1 MTHVMQPD
9 VGSTHPAAADRL
21 EVIWDGL
28 MAGLIG
34 SATVAILVGILNIVE
49 GRSFF
54 FTAAMLGEKLFY
66 GLRDPSTVVVW
77 PGAVF
82 AYNGVHLLGF
92 FAIGMS
98 GAWLAYMAEK
108 GSELWYLG
116 LVLFLLVVLHAYAAV
131 LLMTEGLR
139 SVLPAWMILVPTLAG
154 VSATSIYLL
163 YARPGLRTEM
173 KTWHG

>member
-1 MTHVMQPD
+1 MTHAIQPH
-9 VGSTHPAAADRL
+9 VESTHPAPTDRL
-21 EVIWDGL
+21 EVLWDGL

-34 SATVAILVGILNIVE
+34 SATVALFVGFLNVLQ

-54 FTAAMLGEKLFY
+54 FTAAMLGERLFY
-66 GLRDPSTVVVW
+66 GLKDPSTVVVW

-92 FAIGMS
+92 LIIGMS

-139 SVLPAWMILVPTLAG
+139 SILPAWMILVPTLAG
-154 VSATSIYLL
+154 VTATSIYLL
-163 YARPGLRTEM
+163 YARPALRNEM